1 MSIRLAAVQP
11 RSFHGPEEERNLE
24 EAVRWVDRAAAA
36 GADLVL
42 FPEGYPG
49 PTNPGNT
56 YDAVQPLADAAA
68 RAGVHVVAG
77 AIEPAESNTYYVVLR
92 LIGGNGELI
101 GTYRRATP
109 PAPYEIY
116 RDIPAWQ
123 FDYVH
128 GPEND
133 LPVFDTALGR
143 IGLQVCS
150 EVYSTESSRVLT
162 LKGAEIILYPA
173 GGAIN
178 ELLPAWRT
186 MVWARAI
193 ENLIYT
199 AAVQNIYSDLEEGVG
214 TIASPERV
222 LAQSTSAGL
231 LLADL
236 SLERLRFLREE
247 DERIEFPKRYKTVP
261 GVLRWRRP
269 ELYGVLLEE
278 PLQGTGAL

>member
-11 RSFHGPEEERNLE
+11 RSFHGADEERNVE
-24 EAVRWVDRAAAA
+24 EALRWVDRAAAA

-49 PTNPGNT
+49 PTNPANT
-56 YDAVQPLADAAA
+56 YDALDPLAEAAA
-68 RAGVHVVAG
+68 RAGVHIVAG
-77 AIEPAESNTYYVVLR
+77 AIEPAGGETYYVTLR
-92 LIGGNGELI
+92 LIGGDGQLV

-109 PAPYEIY
+109 PAPYGIY

-128 GPEND
+128 GPDDD

-143 IGLQVCS
+143 LGLQVCS

-162 LKGAEIILYPA
+162 LKGAEVILYPA

-186 MVWARAI
+186 MLWARAI
-193 ENLIYT
+193 ENLVYT

-214 TIASPERV
+214 TIASPEHV
-222 LAQSTSAGL
+222 LAQSTGVGL

-236 SLERLRFLREE
+236 ALDRLRFLREE
-247 DERIEFPKRYKTVP
+247 DERIEFPKRYRTVP

-269 ELYGVLLEE
+269 ELYGALLEG
-278 PLQGTGAL
+278 PLDRTGKS